1 MQPATEAGHSSN
13 ERRAMR
19 AGGRV
24 LLELYE
30 RGHRRSGSTR
40 LPRAARAPPLGRP
53 RPPHQ
58 PGLVSPRFLSLSLS
72 QPVAQK
78 EMFEMDVVRVRSHSR
93 TNPVRAPER
102 DTVRHSLPPCRLK
115 PLRGS
120 LPGWGVAPRYSYY
133 GVTTGWMVG
142 APPIRD
148 SLSLKV
154 PPVPAWQHFIC
165 NSPFAGRPPPTQ
177 PYLSTV
183 HVCRT

>member
-1 MQPATEAGHSSN
+1 
-13 ERRAMR
+13 
-19 AGGRV
+19 
-24 LLELYE
+24 
-30 RGHRRSGSTR
+30 
-40 LPRAARAPPLGRP
+40 
-53 RPPHQ
+53 
-58 PGLVSPRFLSLSLS
+58 
-72 QPVAQK
+72 
-78 EMFEMDVVRVRSHSR
+78 MDVVRVRSHSR

-102 DTVRHSLPPCRLK
+102 DTVRHSLPPCCLK
-115 PLRGS
+115 LLRGS

-183 HVCRT
+183 HVCRTCGGCAGGGGGAGLCGSENRWQPHWPANEKAAGSGRHRIPGRQVCE

>member
-1 MQPATEAGHSSN
+1 MSLGIDAAAAHGFHGLR
-13 ERRAMR
+13 ERR
-19 AGGRV
+19 
-24 LLELYE
+24 
-30 RGHRRSGSTR
+30 
-40 LPRAARAPPLGRP
+40 PWAARGRLINQAWCPPL
-53 RPPHQ
+53 
-58 PGLVSPRFLSLSLS
+58 FLSLSLF

-93 TNPVRAPER
+93 TNPLRAPER
-102 DTVRHSLPPCRLK
+102 DTVRHSLHPCRLK

-120 LPGWGVAPRYSYY
+120 LPGWGFAPRYSYY
-133 GVTTGWMVG
+133 GVTTGWLVG
-142 APPIRD
+142 ASPIRD

-154 PPVPAWQHFIC
+154 PPVPAWQHFVC